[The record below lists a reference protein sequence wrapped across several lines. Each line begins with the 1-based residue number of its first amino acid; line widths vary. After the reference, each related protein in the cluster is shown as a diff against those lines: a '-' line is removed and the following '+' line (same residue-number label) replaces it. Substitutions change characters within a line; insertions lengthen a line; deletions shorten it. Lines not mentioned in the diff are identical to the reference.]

1 MQLSQRLTVIAVALA
16 FGTSAYFCV
25 GLGYHRLSV
34 ACYDSRHS
42 IDQEPMVGGGPFGVV
57 IDAFLW
63 PVFLAAMPS
72 DISCLPRPDSQHREP
87 NRWLIRHVWDMS
99 RNVRLNQESS

>member
-1 MQLSQRLTVIAVALA
+1 MLPGMRTSQRLTLICIALTL
-16 FGTSAYFCV
+16 GTVGYLSI

-42 IDQEPMVGGGPFGVV
+42 IDREPIVGGGAVGVV

-63 PVFLAAMPS
+63 PVFLIGIS
-72 DISCLPRPDSQHREP
+72 SDDISCLPRPLGE
-87 NRWLIRHVWDMS
+87 
-99 RNVRLNQESS
+99 